1 MKSSIP
7 SSKVLKG
14 AENGWASFSKE
25 IFSLPGKN
33 MKRKFIFFFLL
44 LLAFCLFADA
54 GQVSDTI
61 LPFDQVKAGM
71 KGKGKTVFNQGRP
84 EEFDVEII
92 GVLHNWLP
100 KRNLIVARLQSDV
113 LKNTGV
119 IEGMS
124 GSPVYVEG
132 KLIGAVA
139 YSLGNFS
146 KEAFAGITP
155 IAEMLDISTDEGP
168 SSDFVPQMPFT
179 GRLTLEKLVELN
191 KERFFDFAGDESGQR
206 IRPLKIPLVFSGFS
220 SRVFDKVK
228 PLFSGL
234 GFAPLRSGSNNQIQ
248 TAVSPSDLILQA
260 GEPIAVQ
267 LVKGDL
273 DVSAFGTVTHVDGNK
288 ILAFGHPF
296 YNLGSVDFAM
306 AKAQVLTVVPSL
318 MSSFWLAASDIT
330 IGRFIQDRT
339 SGILGELGKM
349 PRFIPLNFNL
359 VNSEGEGKEF
369 KVQITNDKIFTPLL
383 VNLAIS
389 NIIAAEERAIEDLT
403 LELDGTI
410 YLDNG
415 TSIHLKD
422 LFSGDFD
429 TAAVDLSGLVT
440 AVVYYLTTNEFEKLG
455 IHRID
460 INIGVAEEVRFA
472 FLEKVWLGKYEA
484 KPGEIIPIKVYYRNF
499 RGSTVMEDFSL
510 PAPNLP
516 SGSEFSL
523 VVGDA
528 ISLQSIE
535 TSQYRTV
542 SFVPR
547 NLFQLIRM
555 LNSLRKHNYIYFKI
569 IAAKPG
575 LFLRGEEMPNLPP
588 SMKSMFSS
596 PRAASSPPIEI
607 TRSTLGEYRHA
618 IPYVFRGLTVIP
630 VKIK

>member
-1 MKSSIP
+1 M
-7 SSKVLKG
+7 
-14 AENGWASFSKE
+14 A
-25 IFSLPGKN
+25 
-33 MKRKFIFFFLL
+33 FFTILL
-44 LLAFCLFADA
+44 LLCVPVIAEQALDA
-54 GQVSDTI
+54 V
-61 LPFDQVKAGM
+61 LPLDQVKAGM
-71 KGKGKTVFNQGRP
+71 KGTGKTVFNQGSP

-113 LKNTGV
+113 LEKTGV
-119 IEGMS
+119 VEGMS
-124 GSPVYVEG
+124 GSPVYVDG

-139 YSLGNFS
+139 YSIGNFS
-146 KEAFAGITP
+146 KEALAGITP
-155 IAEMLDISTDEGP
+155 IAEMLDISTDQ
-168 SSDFVPQMPFT
+168 SPQSNFIAQIPFT
-179 GRLTLEKLVELN
+179 SHLTLEKIVELYR
-191 KERFFDFAGDESGQR
+191 ERFFNFAAIESGQM
-206 IRPLKIPLVFSGFS
+206 IKPLNIPLVFSGFS
-220 SRVFDKVK
+220 SHIFDKVK

-234 GFAPLRSGSNNQIQ
+234 GFTPIHSGSTDQKQSVI
-248 TAVSPSDLILQA
+248 SSSDMVLQA
-260 GEPIAVQ
+260 GEAVAIQ
-267 LVKGDL
+267 MVKGDL
-273 DVSAFGTVTHVDGNK
+273 DVSAFGTVTHVNGNK

-306 AKAQVLTVVPSL
+306 TKANVLAVVPSL

-349 PRFIPLNFNL
+349 PKFIPLNFKL
-359 VNSEGEGKEF
+359 LDSEGEGKEF
-369 KVQITNDKIFTPLL
+369 KVQIANDKIFTPLL
-383 VNLAIS
+383 VNLVTS
-389 NIIAAEERAIEDLT
+389 NIIAAEERSFEDLT

-410 YLDNG
+410 FLDNG
-415 TSIHLKD
+415 ASIHLRD
-422 LFSGDFD
+422 LFSGNFD
-429 TAAVDLSGLVT
+429 SAAVDLSGLVT
-440 AVVYYLTTNEFEKLG
+440 AVVYFLTNNEFEKLG

-460 INIGVAEEVRFA
+460 INIGIAEEVRFA

-499 RGSTVMEDFSL
+499 RGSTVMEDFAL

-528 ISLQSIE
+528 VSLQSIE

-596 PRAASSPPIEI
+596 LRAASSPPVEI

-618 IPYVFRGLTVIP
+618 IPHVFRGLTVIP

>member
-1 MKSSIP
+1 MKI
-7 SSKVLKG
+7 
-14 AENGWASFSKE
+14 
-25 IFSLPGKN
+25 
-33 MKRKFIFFFLL
+33 KFIAFFTILL
-44 LLAFCLFADA
+44 LFCVSVRAE
-54 GQVSDTI
+54 QPSDTV
-61 LPFDQVKAGM
+61 LALDQVRAGM
-71 KGKGKTVFNQGRP
+71 KGKGKTVLNQGRP

-100 KRNLIVARLQSDV
+100 KRSLIVARLQSDV
-113 LKNTGV
+113 LEEAGV
-119 IEGMS
+119 VEGMS
-124 GSPVYVEG
+124 GSPVYIDG

-139 YSLGNFS
+139 YSIGNFS
-146 KEAFAGITP
+146 KEALAGITP
-155 IAEMLDISTDEGP
+155 IGEMLNISAEQGP
-168 SSDFVPQMPFT
+168 QSSFVPQMQFT
-179 GRLTLEKLVELN
+179 NHLTLEKLVELY
-191 KERFFDFAGDESGQR
+191 KERFLSFGTDDYGQT
-206 IRPLKIPLVFSGFS
+206 IKPLNIPLVFSGFS
-220 SRVFDKVK
+220 SRLFDKVK
-228 PLFSGL
+228 PLFSSL
-234 GFAPLRSGSNNQIQ
+234 GFSPIHSGSSDQIQ
-248 TAVSPSDLILQA
+248 PAVSSSDMVLQA
-260 GEPIAVQ
+260 GDPVAVQ

-273 DVSAFGTVTHVDGNK
+273 DVSAFGTVTQVNGDK

-306 AKAQVLTVVPSL
+306 TKAKVLTVVPSL
-318 MSSFWLAASDIT
+318 MSSFWLATSDMT
-330 IGRFIQDRT
+330 IGRFIQDRNT
-339 SGILGELGKM
+339 GILGELGRM
-349 PRFIPLNFNL
+349 PRFIPINFNL
-359 VNSEGEGKEF
+359 VNAKGEGREF
-369 KVQITNDKIFTPLL
+369 KVQIANDKIFTPLL
-383 VNLAIS
+383 VNLVTS
-389 NIIAAEERAIEDLT
+389 NIIAAEERSFEDLT
-403 LELDGTI
+403 LELDSTI

-415 TSIHLKD
+415 ASIQLRD
-422 LFSGDFD
+422 LFSGNFD
-429 TAAVDLSGLVT
+429 SAAIDLSGLVT
-440 AVVYYLTTNEFEKLG
+440 AVVYFLTTNEFEKLG

-460 INIGVAEEVRFA
+460 INVGIAEEVRFA
-472 FLEKVWLGKYEA
+472 YLEKVWLGKYEA
-484 KPGEIIPIKVYYRNF
+484 RPGEIIPLKIYYRNF
-499 RGSTVMEDFSL
+499 RGNTVMEDFYL

-528 ISLQSIE
+528 VSLQSIE

-588 SMKSMFSS
+588 SMKSMFTS

>member
-1 MKSSIP
+1 MKTQFI
-7 SSKVLKG
+7 
-14 AENGWASFSKE
+14 ASFA
-25 IFSLPGKN
+25 I
-33 MKRKFIFFFLL
+33 LL
-44 LLAFCLFADA
+44 LLCVYVFAEQD
-54 GQVSDTI
+54 SDSV
-61 LPFDQVKAGM
+61 LPLDQVKAGM
-71 KGKGKTVFNQGRP
+71 KGKGKTVFNQGQP

-113 LKNTGV
+113 LDEAGV

-124 GSPVYVEG
+124 GSPVYVDG

-139 YSLGNFS
+139 YSVGNFS
-146 KEAFAGITP
+146 KEALAGITP
-155 IAEMLDISTDEGP
+155 IAEMLDISAEP
-168 SSDFVPQMPFT
+168 SPQSDFMPRIPFT
-179 GRLTLEKLVELN
+179 SQLTLEKLVELN
-191 KERFFDFAGDESGQR
+191 KERFFNFATGESGQTVK
-206 IRPLKIPLVFSGFS
+206 PLNIPLVFSGFS
-220 SRVFDKVK
+220 SRVYDKVK
-228 PLFSGL
+228 SLFSGL
-234 GFAPLRSGSNNQIQ
+234 GFTAIRSGMNEQIQ
-248 TAVSPSDLILQA
+248 TTVTSSDMILQA
-260 GEPIAVQ
+260 GEPVAVQ

-273 DVSAFGTVTHVDGNK
+273 DVSAFGTVTHVSGHK

-306 AKAQVLTVVPSL
+306 TKAKVFTVVPSL
-318 MSSFWLAASDIT
+318 MSSFWLAASDMT

-339 SGILGELGKM
+339 SGILGELGRM
-349 PRFIPLNFNL
+349 PSFIPLNFNL
-359 VNSEGEGKEF
+359 MNSKGEGKEF
-369 KVQITNDKIFTPLL
+369 KVQIANDKIFTPLL
-383 VNLAIS
+383 VNLVTS
-389 NIIAAEERAIEDLT
+389 NIIAAEERSFEDLT

-415 TSIHLKD
+415 ASIHLRD
-422 LFSGDFD
+422 LFSGNFD
-429 TAAVDLSGLVT
+429 SAAVELSGLVT
-440 AVVYYLTTNEFEKLG
+440 AVVYFLTTNEFEKLG

-484 KPGEIIPIKVYYRNF
+484 RPGEIIPIKVYYRNF
-499 RGSTVMEDFSL
+499 RGDTIMEDFSL

-528 ISLQSIE
+528 VSLQSIE
-535 TSQYRTV
+535 SSQYRTV

-618 IPYVFRGLTVIP
+618 ISHVFRGLTVIP

>member
-1 MKSSIP
+1 MKI
-7 SSKVLKG
+7 KFIALFNVLLLFGVFAG
-14 AENGWASFSKE
+14 AEQASESV
-25 IFSLPGKN
+25 
-33 MKRKFIFFFLL
+33 
-44 LLAFCLFADA
+44 LAL
-54 GQVSDTI
+54 
-61 LPFDQVKAGM
+61 DQVKAGM
-71 KGKGKTVFNQGRP
+71 KGKGKTVFNQGSP
-84 EEFDVEII
+84 EEFEVEII

-100 KRNLIVARLQSDV
+100 KRNLILARLQSDI
-113 LKNTGV
+113 LEKTGV
-119 IEGMS
+119 VEGMS
-124 GSPVYVEG
+124 GSPVYVDG

-139 YSLGNFS
+139 YSIGNFS
-146 KEAFAGITP
+146 KEALAGITP
-155 IAEMLDISTDEGP
+155 ITEMLDISTEQGP
-168 SSDFVPQMPFT
+168 QSNFVPQMPFT
-179 GRLTLEKLVELN
+179 NHLPLEKLIEFY
-191 KERFFDFAGDESGQR
+191 KERFFSIATSENGHL
-206 IRPLKIPLVFSGFS
+206 IKPLNIPLVFSGFS

-234 GFAPLRSGSNNQIQ
+234 GFTPIHSGSAGQIQ
-248 TAVSPSDLILQA
+248 PMISSSDMVLQPGDPVA
-260 GEPIAVQ
+260 IQ

-273 DVSAFGTVTHVDGNK
+273 DVSAFGTVTHVKGNE

-306 AKAQVLTVVPSL
+306 TRAKVLTVVSSL

-339 SGILGELGKM
+339 SGVLGELGRM
-349 PRFIPLNFNL
+349 PRFIPINYNL
-359 VNSEGEGKEF
+359 VKSSGAGKEF
-369 KVQITNDKIFTPLL
+369 KVQIANDKIFTPLL
-383 VNLAIS
+383 VNLVTS
-389 NIIAAEERAIEDLT
+389 NIIAAEERSFEDLT

-415 TSIHLKD
+415 ASIHLRD
-422 LFSGDFD
+422 LFSGNFD
-429 TAAVDLSGLVT
+429 SAAVELSGLVT
-440 AVVYYLTTNEFEKLG
+440 AVVYFLTTNEFEKLG

-460 INIGVAEEVRFA
+460 LNIGIAEEVRFA

-499 RGSTVMEDFSL
+499 RGDTVMEDFAL

-516 SGSEFSL
+516 SGSDFSL

-528 ISLQSIE
+528 VSLHSIE
-535 TSQYRTV
+535 ASQYRTV

-596 PRAASSPPIEI
+596 ARAASSPPIEI

-618 IPYVFRGLTVIP
+618 LPHVFRGLAVIP